1 MTPIPRPDPLRI
13 SRRRALAA
21 GAAVAAGAVLGR
33 GLVRRAW
40 AEADPFTLPALP
52 YERTALQ
59 PVIGGATLDVHHG
72 RHHAAYVKNLNDL
85 AKGKPW
91 AQMTLEEVVKA
102 SAGKPEDAAVFNNA
116 AQIWNHTFYWHS
128 LKPGAGGAPA
138 GRLGERIA
146 ASFGDYARFREA
158 FVKAAVGQFGSGWA
172 WLVADGERLEIVK
185 TGNAETPLTSA
196 KKPLLTID
204 VWEHAYYLDYQNRR
218 KDYVEAV
225 IDRLLCW
232 EFAEKN
238 LG

>member
-1 MTPIPRPDPLRI
+1 MLPMPQTRFDRRGLLVGGLATAALLAA
-13 SRRRALAA
+13 SRRFVP
-21 GAAVAAGAVLGR
+21 VAH
-33 GLVRRAW
+33 
-40 AEADPFTLPALP
+40 AEADPFTLPPLP

-72 RHHAAYVKNLNDL
+72 KHHAAYVKNLNDL

-102 SAGKPEDAAVFNNA
+102 SAGKPDDAAVFNNA
-116 AQIWNHTFYWHS
+116 AQVWNHTFYWQGM
-128 LKPGAGGAPA
+128 KAGGGGKPT
-138 GRLGERIA
+138 GRIAERIDKA
-146 ASFGDYARFREA
+146 FGDYTKFREA
-158 FVKAAVGQFGSGWA
+158 FVKTAVGQFGSGWA
-172 WLVADGERLEIVK
+172 WLVASGDTLEIVK
-185 TGNAETPLTSA
+185 TGNAETPLTQPG

-225 IDRLLCW
+225 IDKLLAW